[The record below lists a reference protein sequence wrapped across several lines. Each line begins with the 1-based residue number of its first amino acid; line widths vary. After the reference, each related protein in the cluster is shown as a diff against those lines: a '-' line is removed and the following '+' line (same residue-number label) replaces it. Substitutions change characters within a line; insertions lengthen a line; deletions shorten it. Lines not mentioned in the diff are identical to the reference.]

1 MSKKNKLP
9 KNARRVF
16 KGEIFEV
23 WQWPQKMYDGSTET
37 FEMLKRPD
45 TAVVIPV
52 VGDKILILTQA
63 QPNRPKAF
71 YSIAGGRRGKR
82 GNALK
87 RGQAGAFGR
96 DRLCFARLEIMEFG

>member
-45 TAVVIPV
+45 TTQVIAT
-52 VGDKILILTQA
+52 VGDKIALLIQ
-63 QPNRPKAF
+63 K
-71 YSIAGGRRGKR
+71 
-82 GNALK
+82 
-87 RGQAGAFGR
+87 
-96 DRLCFARLEIMEFG
+96 